1 LRAAS
6 RCGENW
12 RIYCLQE
19 RADFDDQSG
28 GFLTFIA
35 EHWVGD
41 QLAVVLLVRAVEA
54 GFNEPLA
61 QRIEIGHLELLEFA
75 GEEFSP

>member
-1 LRAAS
+1 
-6 RCGENW
+6 
-12 RIYCLQE
+12 
-19 RADFDDQSG
+19 
-28 GFLTFIA
+28 
-35 EHWVGD
+35 VGD